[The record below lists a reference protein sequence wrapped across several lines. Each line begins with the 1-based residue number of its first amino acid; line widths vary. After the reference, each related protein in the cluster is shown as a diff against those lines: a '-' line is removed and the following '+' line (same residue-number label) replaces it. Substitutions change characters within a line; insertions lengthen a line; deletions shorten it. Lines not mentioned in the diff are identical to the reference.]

1 MVMQRVNHW
10 IAVISYHWFHT
21 AVHYAT
27 SRWFNPYRK
36 PLDSDSATVTAD
48 IEFWHFSPLDD
59 STSDKL
65 VKVDFNLGAVKSS
78 SIMELNL
85 LSASPAIVSRIVS
98 NACLG
103 VAWESMLLLT
113 VCTRFCMKTIHLNI
127 LLLVRHVLN
136 LFCL

>member
-10 IAVISYHWFHT
+10 NSIISHHWFHT

-127 LLLVRHVLN
+127 LLPVRHVLN

>member
-1 MVMQRVNHW
+1 MQKVNHW
-10 IAVISYHWFHT
+10 IAVFSYHWFHT
-21 AVHYAT
+21 AVSYAT
-27 SRWFNPYRK
+27 SRWSNPYRK

-65 VKVDFNLGAVKSS
+65 VKVGLNLGAVNSS

-85 LSASPAIVSRIVS
+85 LSASLAIVSRIVS